1 MIIQWILFIC
11 LWLLGIYFRLYFL
24 FRASNYYNDKSL
36 NIKRICAIFY
46 YIFVLGYG
54 VYMIP
59 VLGNNYDPRQGKLLL
74 VFLECLLIFYLFAN
88 LFCLISLIEQR

>member
-11 LWLLGIYFRLYFL
+11 LWLLGFYFRLYFL

-54 VYMIP
+54 FYMIP
-59 VLGNNYDPRQGKLLL
+59 VLGNNYDPHQGKLLL
-74 VFLECLLIFYLFAN
+74 VFLQFLLTLNIPLN

>member
-11 LWLLGIYFRLYFL
+11 FTVFSVYVRLYFFL
-24 FRASNYYNDKSL
+24 RATNYYSDKSL
-36 NIKRICAIFY
+36 NLKRICAIFY

-54 VYMIP
+54 IYMYP
-59 VLGNNYDPRQGKLLL
+59 VVGNNYDPHQGKLLL
-74 VFLECLLIFYLFAN
+74 VFLECLIIFYLFVN